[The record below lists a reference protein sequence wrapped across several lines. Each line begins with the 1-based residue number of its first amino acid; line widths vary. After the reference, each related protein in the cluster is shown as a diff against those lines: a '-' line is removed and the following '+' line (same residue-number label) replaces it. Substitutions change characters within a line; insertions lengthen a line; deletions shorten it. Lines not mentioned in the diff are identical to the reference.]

1 MVGPILV
8 YATLLIPTNI
18 LFEAALSY
26 LGVGIVPPVGVQ
38 WKKSTGK
45 FPFEMEVV
53 DNSLNKN
60 VKIQAQLEPTNA

>member
-1 MVGPILV
+1 MNGAINFAAGP
-8 YATLLIPTNI
+8 AP
-18 LFEAALSY
+18 
-26 LGVGIVPPVGVQ
+26 GVGITPPVGVQ
-38 WKKSTGK
+38 WKKSSGK